1 MCFIITDITEHLVR
15 IRDNRRTLVRTH
27 RRDLFDHLRD
37 LHRILDDN
45 LSCLCRPQ
53 IFEFFQHLIR
63 GPKIQRRL
71 IVRITKALSCH
82 DNPSVNLV
90 LRVQKMHITGCHNRF
105 MELLP
110 QLYNPAVD
118 ILNILHGIY
127 RPDFLRGN
135 HKLIVP
141 DRLDFQIIIKP
152 HQPGNLHIALP
163 VQKRP
168 VQFSRFTGTSQ
179 NQPFPVFF
187 HKTFW
192 YSGMPDDTD

>member
-27 RRDLFDHLRD
+27 RRDLFDHLRN

-82 DNPSVNLV
+82 DDSSVYLIF
-90 LRVQKMHITGCHNRF
+90 RIHEMHVTSSDNR
-105 MELLP
+105 
-110 QLYNPAVD
+110 
-118 ILNILHGIY
+118 
-127 RPDFLRGN
+127 
-135 HKLIVP
+135 LIEP
-141 DRLDFQIIIKP
+141 FTKCDD
-152 HQPGNLHIALP
+152 LP
-163 VQKRP
+163 VDL
-168 VQFSRFTGTSQ
+168 F
-179 NQPFPVFF
+179 
-187 HKTFW
+187 
-192 YSGMPDDTD
+192 